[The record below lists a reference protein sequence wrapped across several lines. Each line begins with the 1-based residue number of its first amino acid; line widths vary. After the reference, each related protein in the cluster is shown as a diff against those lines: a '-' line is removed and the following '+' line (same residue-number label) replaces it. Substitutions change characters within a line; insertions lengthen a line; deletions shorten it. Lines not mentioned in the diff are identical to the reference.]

1 MRILIVDDLPSNRLL
16 LSDMVTGFGYQ
27 CLTVDN
33 GEGAI
38 QALQAFTPDIVLLD
52 VLMPGRSGLETA
64 PLLKRLA
71 GDVHLP
77 IIFITALDDQQT
89 LLKCL
94 AAGGDD
100 FISKPFAS
108 VVLEA
113 KLRVHARN
121 RELSK
126 SLAEKN
132 QVLAYHSARVD
143 REHQIVEHIFQ
154 NSLTR
159 NYLDYP
165 HLQTYLSPLSMF
177 NGDLLLAAPGPH
189 GSMYFLLGDFTGHGL
204 AAAVGALPITQAFFS
219 HADQGAA
226 VGEMVRDMNLQLH
239 ELLPSDMF
247 LACLLF
253 ELSASG
259 ERITYWNGGIP
270 PAQWIRN
277 DGQVQDVLQP
287 QHVALG
293 ILDDPAFDS
302 RVSSLNVSHGESV
315 VFYTDGVSELPDN
328 GTLLGIHGLQKILSE
343 VSGMA
348 ELSAIVRERMRVNQ
362 QRDDLSMAWL
372 RCQPTG
378 LNRRQVLEP
387 LSPLAF
393 ELKLRLN
400 PDAIRTQ
407 DPVQRVVRD
416 LSHVEGLAQFKSRL
430 FTVLQELYSNAVE
443 HGLLQL
449 DSQLKSCPEGFETYY
464 QLYHER
470 LEALTAGW
478 VVLELKYQPQQQ
490 RIKVRVSDSGNGFC
504 QQAAK
509 ARDSKNYE
517 KEYGRGLTLVQELT
531 NHLSWENGGRTVV
544 CSIPLD
550 RAAQSSA
557 MTTTRTSSL
566 P

>member
-1 MRILIVDDLPSNRLL
+1 MRILIVDDLASNRILL
-16 LSDMVTGFGYQ
+16 NDMVTGFGYQ
-27 CLTVDN
+27 CLTVDD
-33 GEGAI
+33 GESAI
-38 QALQAFTPDIVLLD
+38 RAMDMFEADIVLLD
-52 VLMPGRSGLETA
+52 VLMPGRSGLDTA
-64 PLLKRLA
+64 PAIKRLA

-132 QVLAYHSARVD
+132 RVLAYHSGRVE

-154 NSLTR
+154 NSQSR

-177 NGDLLLAAPGPH
+177 NGDVLLAAPGPR

-204 AAAVGALPITQAFFS
+204 AAAVGALPITQTFFS
-219 HADQGAA
+219 LADQGAA
-226 VGEMVRDMNLQLH
+226 VGDMVRDMNLRLH

-247 LACLLF
+247 LAGLLL

-270 PAQWIRN
+270 PAQLICS
-277 DGQVQDVLQP
+277 DGQVQEVLRP
-287 QHVALG
+287 QHLALG
-293 ILDDPAFDS
+293 ILEDHEFDS
-302 RVSSLNVSHGESV
+302 RVSSLTVQHGDSL

-328 GTLLGIHGLQKILSE
+328 GGLLGTQGLQKILSQ
-343 VSGMA
+343 VTGMA
-348 ELSAIVRERMRVNQ
+348 ELSVIVRERMRLNQ

-378 LNRRQVLEP
+378 LKKRESLVP

-393 ELKLRLN
+393 DLKIRLDVN
-400 PDAIRTQ
+400 AIRAE
-407 DPVQRVVRD
+407 DPVQRIVRD
-416 LSHVEGLAQFKSRL
+416 LSHVEGLSQFKSQL
-430 FTVLQELYSNAVE
+430 FTVLQELYNNAVE

-449 DSQLKSCPEGFETYY
+449 NSRLKASHEGFEAYY
-464 QLYHER
+464 QLYFER
-470 LEALTAGW
+470 LQALADGW
-478 VVLELKYQPQQQ
+478 VMVELNYEPQQQ
-490 RIKVRVSDSGNGFC
+490 RIVLRVSDSGDGFC
-504 QQAAK
+504 HK
-509 ARDSKNYE
+509 SLGERDSNSPE

-531 NHLSWENGGRTVV
+531 SHLSWENGGRTAV
-544 CSIPLD
+544 CWIPLD
-550 RAAQSSA
+550 RVV
-557 MTTTRTSSL
+557 L
-566 P
+566 G